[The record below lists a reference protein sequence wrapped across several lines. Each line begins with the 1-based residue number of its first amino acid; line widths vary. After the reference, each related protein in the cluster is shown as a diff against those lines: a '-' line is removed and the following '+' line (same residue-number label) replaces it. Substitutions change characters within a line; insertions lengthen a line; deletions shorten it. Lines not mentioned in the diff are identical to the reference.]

1 MRVLVTG
8 AAGMLG
14 QEVMAHLHL
23 SSRHEATGV
32 DLEVDVTDPRAV
44 DACVDDVRPQA
55 ILHLAAWTDVDGAEA
70 HEERA
75 AAVNGLGTA
84 NVARAAARVGAA
96 LVYPSTDYVFDGRK
110 GSPYVE
116 DDAPAPLSAYGRT
129 KRAGE
134 IAALAECPAG
144 TRVARTAWL
153 YGAGGRNFVDT
164 MLALGSEREEVAV
177 VDDQEG
183 SPTWARDLAPALL
196 ALVGQPPGIYHT
208 AGAGRVSWA
217 GFAEAIFAG
226 ADLGCRVRRIATAEL
241 GRPAPRPA
249 VSPLAVTR
257 PGAPRLRGWREA
269 LEAYLATRVAA

>member
-1 MRVLVTG
+1 MRILVTG

-23 SSRHEATGV
+23 LPRHEATGV

-44 DACVDDVRPQA
+44 EACVDALLPQA
-55 ILHLAAWTDVDGAEA
+55 VLHLAAWTDVDGAEA

-75 AAVNGLGTA
+75 EAVNARGTA

-110 GSPYVE
+110 GAPYVE
-116 DDAPAPLSAYGRT
+116 DDPPAPLSAYGRT

-144 TRVARTAWL
+144 ARVARTAWL

-164 MLALGSEREEVAV
+164 MLALGAEREEVAV
-177 VDDQEG
+177 VQDQEG
-183 SPTWARDLAPALL
+183 SPTWARELAPALL
-196 ALVGQPPGIYHT
+196 ALVDQPPGIYHT
-208 AGAGRVSWA
+208 AGAGGVSWA
-217 GFAEAIFAG
+217 GFAEAIFAAAG
-226 ADLGCRVRRIATAEL
+226 LSCRVRRITTAEL

-249 VSPLAVTR
+249 CSPLAVTR

-269 LEAYLATRVAA
+269 LEAYLASRVAA